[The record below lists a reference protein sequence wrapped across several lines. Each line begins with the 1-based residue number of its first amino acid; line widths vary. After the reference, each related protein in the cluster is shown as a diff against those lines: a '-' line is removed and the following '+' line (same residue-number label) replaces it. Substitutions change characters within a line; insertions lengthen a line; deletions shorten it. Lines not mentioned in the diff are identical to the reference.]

1 MECHG
6 VELNTVWEENH
17 RSEDTVSETSSLS
30 GCSLTFIFEKVWQ
43 TLEAHDLNS

>member
-6 VELNTVWEENH
+6 VELNAVWEENH
-17 RSEDTVSETSSLS
+17 RSRDAVGETSSLS